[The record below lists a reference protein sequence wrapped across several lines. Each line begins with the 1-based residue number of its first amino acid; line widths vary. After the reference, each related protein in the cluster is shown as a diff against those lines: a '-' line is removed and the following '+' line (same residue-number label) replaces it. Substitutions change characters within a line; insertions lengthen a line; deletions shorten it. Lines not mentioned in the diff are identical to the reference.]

1 MFYSEAA
8 RELSRMDVYDL
19 DTYQRGI
26 PNDAFGSLRKDSP
39 VYFNAEPGGPG
50 FWAVTKYEDVV
61 TISKDPKTFSSAR
74 GGTNITDYP
83 PEELSIVQLLM
94 VNMDPPRH
102 NKFRNLVSKGFTP
115 RMIAALEPS
124 IRASAKLV
132 VDRVAQLGECDFVR
146 SIAAELPL
154 IIIADLLGVPQDDRG
169 KVFDWS
175 NRLIGFDDP
184 EFQTSLADGK
194 IAAAEL
200 WGYANQLGNQRR
212 EKPAQDLTSMLV
224 HGSVDGEKL
233 TEMEFDTFFLM
244 LAVAGNETTRNAIT
258 GGMLALMQHPEQR
271 QRLIDDPTLIPSAVE
286 EILRWVTPVIHF
298 RRTATRDL
306 TLRGQAIREGDKLVI
321 FYSSANRDESVFA
334 DPFKFDVGR
343 TPNEHLAFG
352 VGQHFCLG
360 SSLARLELRVIFEEL
375 LRRLP
380 DISPA
385 GEARRLRSNFIN
397 GIKTMPVRYTP
408 ELP

>member
-1 MFYSEAA
+1 
-8 RELSRMDVYDL
+8 
-19 DTYQRGI
+19 
-26 PNDAFGSLRKDSP
+26 
-39 VYFNAEPGGPG
+39 
-50 FWAVTKYEDVV
+50 
-61 TISKDPKTFSSAR
+61 
-74 GGTNITDYP
+74 
-83 PEELSIVQLLM
+83 
-94 VNMDPPRH
+94 
-102 NKFRNLVSKGFTP
+102 
-115 RMIAALEPS
+115 
-124 IRASAKLV
+124 
-132 VDRVAQLGECDFVR
+132 
-146 SIAAELPL
+146 
-154 IIIADLLGVPQDDRG
+154 
-169 KVFDWS
+169 
-175 NRLIGFDDP
+175 
-184 EFQTSLADGK
+184 
-194 IAAAEL
+194 
-200 WGYANQLGNQRR
+200 
-212 EKPAQDLTSMLV
+212 MLV

-271 QRLIDDPTLIPSAVE
+271 QRLIDDPTLIASAVE

-397 GIKTMPVRYTP
+397 GIKTMPVRFTP

>member
-1 MFYSEAA
+1 
-8 RELSRMDVYDL
+8 
-19 DTYQRGI
+19 
-26 PNDAFGSLRKDSP
+26 
-39 VYFNAEPGGPG
+39 
-50 FWAVTKYEDVV
+50 
-61 TISKDPKTFSSAR
+61 
-74 GGTNITDYP
+74 
-83 PEELSIVQLLM
+83 
-94 VNMDPPRH
+94 MDPPRH

-154 IIIADLLGVPQDDRG
+154 IIIAELLGVPQDDRG

-258 GGMLALMQHPEQR
+258 GGMLALMQHSEQR

>member
-1 MFYSEAA
+1 
-8 RELSRMDVYDL
+8 MDVYDL

-26 PNDAFGSLRKDSP
+26 PNEVFGSLRKDSP

-61 TISKDPKTFSSAR
+61 TISKDPKTYSSAR
-74 GGTNITDYP
+74 GGTNINDLP

-200 WGYANQLGNQRR
+200 WGYANQLGNLRR

-258 GGMLALMQHPEQR
+258 GGMLALMQHSEQR
-271 QRLIDDPTLIPSAVE
+271 QRLIDDPALIPSAVE

-321 FYSSANRDESVFA
+321 FYSSANRDESVFPE
-334 DPFKFDVGR
+334 PFKFDVAR

-360 SSLARLELRVIFEEL
+360 ASLARLELRVIFEEL

-380 DISPA
+380 DIAPA